1 MYLKYIGAQ
10 NVDINL
16 MNCLYLKERKMT
28 KEEKL
33 HEESQLIRKDFLKY
47 FDMEIT
53 FNDLDSTLEEI
64 KGTLEKLQSE
74 TQWVPRNWVFS

>member
-1 MYLKYIGAQ
+1 MYHNSRSKFTHLHFSQDKK
-10 NVDINL
+10 L
-16 MNCLYLKERKMT
+16 TR
-28 KEEKL
+28 EEKL
-33 HEESQLIRKDFLKY
+33 YEESQLIRKDFLKY

-53 FNDLDSTLEEI
+53 YDDLDTTLEKI

>member
-1 MYLKYIGAQ
+1 MKTTSQFFVFIF
-10 NVDINL
+10 
-16 MNCLYLKERKMT
+16 KEKKLTR
-28 KEEKL
+28 EEKL

-53 FNDLDSTLEEI
+53 YEDLDSTLEKI

>member
-1 MYLKYIGAQ
+1 MLF
-10 NVDINL
+10 
-16 MNCLYLKERKMT
+16 CLFKEKNMT
-28 KEEKL
+28 REEKL

-53 FNDLDSTLEEI
+53 YEDLDSTLERI